1 MLFFQ
6 IRLASLAFFVGI
18 WLFPYPGYSNTIA
31 TTEPDEVPALIKSLK
46 TGKEEV
52 RIHAAYKLGLLWPRQ
67 DVGGTVAAL
76 GRAMKDPSDQ
86 VRIHVVGALGDL
98 KAEQAINV
106 LIDALYDCSP
116 EVVLFAAQSLGEVGS
131 PSAPAVPVL
140 LKLLKNE
147 SSDTR
152 KVAAIALAKIGIGV
166 EQAVPV
172 MIEDLTL
179 PNEYSRYEAVLALGY
194 MGQVAQPAIPALKSL
209 LKDQS
214 WNVQQEACRTLRD
227 IGTSEAKDALKEYPE
242 SCDSRANIKI
252 GAEQAITMLIEDL
265 SLSKEF
271 SCLSAIYSLGLK
283 GQAAQAAIPVLK
295 DLLKAQSLYVQQ
307 EACNA
312 LHLIGTS
319 EAYDAVKE
327 YTGNC
332 SSGFI
337 R

>member
-1 MLFFQ
+1 MLFFR
-6 IRLASLAFFVGI
+6 IRLASLAFFAGI
-18 WLFPYPGYSNTIA
+18 WLFPYPAYSKTIA

-46 TGKEEV
+46 TGKEEI
-52 RIHAAYKLGLLWPRQ
+52 RIDAAYRLGLLWPKQ
-67 DVGGTVAAL
+67 DVRGAFAAL
-76 GRAMKDPSDQ
+76 IKAMKDPSEQ
-86 VRIHVVGALGDL
+86 VRVHAASALGEL
-98 KAEQAINV
+98 NAEQAVAV
-106 LIDALYDCSP
+106 LIHAMHDQSS
-116 EVVLFAAQSLGEVGS
+116 EVVLFAAKSLGDIGS
-131 PSAPAVPVL
+131 PASSAVPEL
-140 LKLLKNE
+140 LNLLENN
-147 SSDTR
+147 SCDIR

-179 PNEYSRYEAVLALGY
+179 PNEYSRYEAALALGY
-194 MGQVAQPAIPALKSL
+194 MGQVAQPAIPVLKSL

-227 IGTSEAKDALKEYPE
+227 IGTSEAKYALKEYPE

-252 GAEQAITMLIEDL
+252 GVEQTITMLIEDL
-265 SLSKEF
+265 NLPKEF
-271 SCLSAIYSLGLK
+271 SRLSTIYSLGLK
-283 GQAAQAAIPVLK
+283 GQAAQAAIPALK
-295 DLLKAQSLYVQQ
+295 GLLKAQSLHVQQ

-337 R
+337 K